1 MWICAQC
8 NARNEDHE
16 TACAACG
23 AVRAAGRFSP
33 QRPARS
39 AENRRPQVSRPS
51 PSKSNYT
58 LPDTDMPRQP
68 RRPLVLA
75 RVSGTLLSILLPVFT
90 LLLSWRQRDALRQ
103 ALLPLLLPAGAP
115 AWLEWIC
122 YGILTLTAVLL
133 ALLPGLW
140 TLLLARRPLPPASSK
155 KP

>member
-1 MWICAQC
+1 MNMIDVITDKKLGKELTQ
-8 NARNEDHE
+8 EEIELFVD
-16 TACAACG
+16 AA
-23 AVRAAGRFSP
+23 AHSSV
-33 QRPARS
+33 
-39 AENRRPQVSRPS
+39 
-51 PSKSNYT
+51 
-58 LPDTDMPRQP
+58 PDYQ
-68 RRPLVLA
+68 LA

-90 LLLSWRQRDALRQ
+90 LLLSWRQRDTLRQ